1 MSANSNHDL
10 FRDILRLPVVGLY
23 DYMGRAFIDRT
34 PAVQQILHLF
44 LSIASGLAAGDQLV
58 VVGQAYV
65 TDGAAVRIV
74 SGEG

>member
-1 MSANSNHDL
+1 MTT
-10 FRDILRLPVVGLY
+10 GLT
-23 DYMGRAFIDRT
+23 GNGVT
-34 PAVQQILHLF
+34 E
-44 LSIASGLAAGDQLV
+44 IASGLAAGDQLV